1 MNTKVFK
8 GNAVQKRNV
17 FPFGVALFLVL
28 FIILLAGATPG
39 FTEQPDGRAY
49 FKKGKLELDTG
60 HLDDAVQS
68 LLIARREFPLLGD
81 YASLFLSDTY
91 HRLGDHA
98 RALDAATLLI
108 HTYPGSPLLKKARSA
123 EIRESKECDDGRVL
137 KLYEAYAKDYPDDDT
152 MAMDL
157 GLYLKQHGDT
167 TMALAVFKAL
177 YIKGGSFAGPAL
189 AELNPGEITVA
200 DLIAR
205 SSNLMKR
212 YDFSDAAK
220 DLRRALQIDDGRRKD
235 EILRNLGQTLFRQ
248 KEYKEAAVIYDRAHD
263 LYSKARSLY
272 RAGDKQ
278 GFDTALH
285 VLLDKNDQKAGGL
298 LIAAAGDRRRA
309 GDYREAAKLY
319 SDVLAKFPAEEEEAF
334 WGSGWTWFLSAEY
347 RKAADV
353 FAKLSVKYDD
363 PKYRYWQARSIE
375 ALGEDASGIYR
386 QISRIDN
393 NFYGFMAQVKTQV
406 KAGGKIIPASQRE
419 TALNAPGGEPWKN
432 RIEALFELDMRK
444 EAVYELT
451 CAAKKIESQSGL
463 LYILARFHELGEY
476 RKAVGIA
483 TKMPYT
489 EKLHRY
495 WYPLAYWDEVSGA
508 ARKYDLDPLVALS
521 VMREESRFDADAR
534 SVAGARGLMQIMPQT
549 AYRLDRTAKLGI
561 QKDSQI
567 HDVRTNINLGVFY
580 LKSLS
585 GEFRTIAHALAAYNA
600 GEAAVRRWEKDGSDR
615 NIDEFIEDIPYG
627 ETRNYVKKVLT
638 SYFQYRKTAPVES
651 GDLMLAKP

>member
-8 GNAVQKRNV
+8 GTAAKKRNS
-17 FPFGVALFLVL
+17 FFFSAALFLL
-28 FIILLAGATPG
+28 TIILLSGATPV
-39 FTEQPDGRAY
+39 FTEQLDGRAY
-49 FKKGKLELDTG
+49 LKKGKLELDTG
-60 HLDDAVQS
+60 RLDDAVQS

-81 YASLFLSDTY
+81 YASIFLSDAY
-91 HRLGDHA
+91 HRLGDHV
-98 RALDAATLLI
+98 RALDAATFLI

-123 EIRESKECDDGRVL
+123 EIRESKECDDGQAL
-137 KLYEAYAKDYPDDDT
+137 KLYEAYTKDYPDDDT
-152 MAMDL
+152 ISMDF

-167 TMALAVFKAL
+167 TKASAVFKTL
-177 YIKGGSFAGPAL
+177 YIKGCSFAGPAL
-189 AELNPGEITVA
+189 AELNPGDITVA

-205 SSNLMKR
+205 STNLMKR
-212 YDFSDAAK
+212 YEFSQAAK
-220 DLRRALQIDDGRRKD
+220 DLRKALQTDDGGRKD

-278 GFDTALH
+278 GFDKALH
-285 VLLDKNDQKAGGL
+285 VLLDKNDQKAGEL
-298 LIAAAGDRRRA
+298 LNAAAGDRRRA

-319 SDVLAKFPAEEEEAF
+319 SDVLAKFPAEEEEAL

-353 FAKLSVKYDD
+353 FARLSAKYDD

-393 NFYGFMAQVKTQV
+393 NFYGFMAQVKIQ
-406 KAGGKIIPASQRE
+406 AEGKIIPVSQRE
-419 TALNAPGGEPWKN
+419 TALNAPAGEQWKN
-432 RIEALFELDMRK
+432 RIEALVELEMHK

-463 LYILARFHELGEY
+463 LYILSKFHELGEY

-495 WYPLAYWDEVSGA
+495 WYPMAYWDEVSGA
-508 ARKYDLDPLVALS
+508 ARKYDLDPMVALS
-521 VMREESRFDADAR
+521 VMREESHFDADAL

-600 GEAAVRRWEKDGSDR
+600 GEAAVRKWEKDGSYK

-627 ETRNYVKKVLT
+627 ETQNYVKKVLT

-651 GDLMLAKP
+651 DDLMLAKP